1 MVPSDGVDGD
11 PVFAALNA
19 GATYDV
25 DSRPHD
31 TDLEYYGESPS
42 NNYVVPSTAGD
53 AKDITFVTHA
63 RNVAEDKADMTIP
76 LLSPEN
82 AGFDSSTNDNE
93 PRLQNKT
100 MQLYGR
106 IAQHMPAEVAYMI
119 LTQDSRWKKPVIS
132 NPLLKTSIGVDWRML
147 PQVPLMQLT
156 ETACRPHADVIA
168 DVRRTIA
175 GS

>member
-1 MVPSDGVDGD
+1 VVPSDGVDGD

-93 PRLQNKT
+93 PRLQRGIVRAHSPTYACRSRVYDIDTGQPLEKT
-100 MQLYGR
+100 GYQ
-106 IAQHMPAEVAYMI
+106 QPVAK
-119 LTQDSRWKKPVIS
+119 D
-132 NPLLKTSIGVDWRML
+132 VDWRRLADAAPSAPDAIDRNCL
-147 PQVPLMQLT
+147 PA
-156 ETACRPHADVIA
+156 AC
-168 DVRRTIA
+168 
-175 GS
+175 